1 MKAILSTALFATTL
15 HAFALSPA
23 TYSATWSGAQIIP
36 DNNASGIAFPF
47 NISAPNPSYISG
59 VTVNLHIAG
68 GWNGDLYAYLSH
80 GSGFSVLLN
89 RVGRTALDAD
99 GFGASGFN
107 ISLADAN
114 ATDIHSFGGNPV
126 NGGFAPDGRG
136 INPFNALDT
145 SPRDAMLVNFTAYDP
160 NGAWTLFFADLA
172 PTAVS
177 TIQSWTVSIE
187 AVPEPSVVGLAA
199 LGGMALALRRARK
212 ASRHKC
218 TTLMESNPRQR

>member
-1 MKAILSTALFATTL
+1 MKAILSTALFAATL

-23 TYSATWSGAQIIP
+23 TYSASWSGAQIIP

-59 VTVNLHIAG
+59 VTVNLNIAG

-114 ATDIHSFGGNPV
+114 VTDIHDFSGSPV

-136 INPFNALDT
+136 INPFNTLDT
-145 SPRDAMLVNFTAYDP
+145 SPRNAMLGNFTAYDP
-160 NGAWTLFFADLA
+160 NGAWTLFFADVA

-187 AVPEPSVVGLAA
+187 AVPEPSVMGIGV
-199 LGGMALALRRARK
+199 LGTMAFAVRGAHIRSMRSMRRIFTNQT
-212 ASRHKC
+212 SR
-218 TTLMESNPRQR
+218 L